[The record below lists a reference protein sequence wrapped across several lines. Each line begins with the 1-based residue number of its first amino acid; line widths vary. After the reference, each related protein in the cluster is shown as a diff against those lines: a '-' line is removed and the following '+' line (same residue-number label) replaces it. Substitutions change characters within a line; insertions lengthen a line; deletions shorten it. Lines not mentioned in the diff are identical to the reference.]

1 MQNKSIGHSLWS
13 CNKVYIPPRQE
24 KEEKKIQHVL
34 FILCLQIC
42 HVHLILIFWK
52 YF

>member
-24 KEEKKIQHVL
+24 KEEKKFNMYYSFCV
-34 FILCLQIC
+34 C
-42 HVHLILIFWK
+42 K
-52 YF
+52 YVMYI